1 MMIKGRPCKVINIS
15 TSKTGKHGSA
25 KCNFVATDI
34 FNGKKLEDMQPSTAG
49 VMVPIVTKND
59 WEITDID
66 EDGTLVLMDES
77 GNQKVDLNL
86 PTFPE
91 GFGEEIRTAW
101 AGGDNIIIVT
111 VQAAVGEEAIIAWKK
126 DEKAK

>member
-1 MMIKGRPCKVINIS
+1 MIKGRPCKVLNIS

-25 KCNFVATDI
+25 KCNFLATDI

-101 AGGDNIIIVT
+101 DGGDNVIIVT
-111 VQAAVGEEAIIAWKK
+111 VQAAVGEEAIIAFKK
-126 DEKAK
+126 DEKK